1 MTRIPC
7 KNASACTL
15 PFAKSRWKRPRAFH
29 DDWVESYEREDL
41 VKGCR
46 LPWMGSALLA
56 RHLVAGSG
64 LMLDAGC
71 GAGLVGDA
79 LSVLG
84 DGSIIGCYP
93 HPG

>member
-1 MTRIPC
+1 MQERQCLHAAFRQEPVEE
-7 KNASACTL
+7 A
-15 PFAKSRWKRPRAFH
+15 RAVH

-64 LMLDAGC
+64 LMLDVGC